1 MCDLLTDP
9 FVEHLRSERQ
19 QRIPTDQELVLA
31 TLLHASTLAL
41 MPMTREPHAIEMRLE
56 TRTPCWSRAQG
67 VGIVPGSSE

>member
-19 QRIPTDQELVLA
+19 QRIPTDQELVLV

-41 MPMTREPHAIEMRLE
+41 MPMTHEPHVAEMRLE
-56 TRTPCWSRAQG
+56 T
-67 VGIVPGSSE
+67 